1 MQQKLQSYF
10 CYLKQGDPVIVE
22 KEPENFNQL
31 PYCYTTHCPN
41 PEIAGMAY
49 RTNLKIM
56 EWRQKR
62 NN

>member
-10 CYLKQGDPVIVE
+10 CYLNQGDPVIVE
-22 KEPENFNQL
+22 KEPENFKHL
-31 PYCYTTHCPN
+31 PYSYTTHCPN

-56 EWRQKR
+56 EWRLKKSS
-62 NN
+62 